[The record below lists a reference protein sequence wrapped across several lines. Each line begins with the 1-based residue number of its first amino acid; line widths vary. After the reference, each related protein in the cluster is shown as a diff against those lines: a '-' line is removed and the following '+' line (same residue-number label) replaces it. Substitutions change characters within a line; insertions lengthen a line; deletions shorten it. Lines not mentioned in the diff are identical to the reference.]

1 VAALA
6 ENRSCCRVLLVPMF
20 GRAPADAFVVPDKL
34 KNAVSTATGAVPPVQ
49 DAPELK
55 FVPELF
61 HVMLAPLARGHMAN
75 HAKAMPRMARVGLA
89 ALSEN
94 LVRMSEPPSACRS

>member
-1 VAALA
+1 
-6 ENRSCCRVLLVPMF
+6 
-20 GRAPADAFVVPDKL
+20 VPDTL
-34 KNAVSTATGAVPPVQ
+34 KIAVSAASGAVPPVH
-49 DAPELK
+49 DVPRLK
-55 FVPELF
+55 FVLVLF